1 MLQDVPPYE
10 YIDTGE
16 KMEKVVK
23 HIQDTGEAALDTE
36 TTGLDR
42 RNDYVLFWSLCADE
56 RSRYCL
62 SDAMLPIYDQELA
75 KDSNIK
81 WMFTNQTFDFS
92 MLENSGTCVP
102 VGKSYCTLA
111 MDWLRDE
118 NRQGQHGLKETAWDY
133 LELHMPSF
141 KETFPGRKRT
151 ESFPDR
157 MCRGFEEDPDKAMSY
172 ASMDAWA
179 TFRVFHKIK
188 KDLEHMESRDG
199 MNYWDY
205 FEDVEVPFTR
215 VLHDCCRRG
224 IMVDVGYLDELAP
237 QIQGEMDEFQKK
249 VNREA
254 GREVNLRSTPQ
265 LRELLFNQMGLH
277 PVSYTKGGSSGN
289 KQPSTDVN
297 TLKEFAGQGI
307 QVAKDILAYRELQKT
322 KGTYVDGLRK
332 WVDHDLRIHPTM
344 TQHVTV
350 TGRLSS
356 VDPNLQNIPVP
367 ARDRFGLRSAFMPKQ
382 DHVLVVV
389 DYEQLE
395 MRLLAHIAQE
405 QNMIDVIHRGW
416 DIHAGTGSLMF
427 GHPYDEIMAAGK
439 RKKHIAALQEKN
451 LQFAPL
457 TVLEKELCYA
467 RSAGK
472 ALGFGLNYG
481 KGAAAL
487 AVDLGVSKAEA
498 EMLIEK
504 YFQPYPQIREFMDD
518 THYLASTEGMVETI
532 CGRPR
537 RFPELLELGRVPWR
551 QLSGTNRMLR
561 ARALRQDV
569 NSRIQGSAADVAK
582 LAMIHTNNDIELIN
596 LGVELLLQVH
606 DELIFEVPE
615 ETVAEAI
622 PIIVDLMEHP
632 FQEDLLVPLSCDYGQ
647 GYSWASAKA

>member
-1 MLQDVPPYE
+1 MLQEVPPYE
-10 YIDTGE
+10 FIDTGE
-16 KMEKVVK
+16 KFEKVVR
-23 HIQDTGEAALDTE
+23 HIKDTGEAALDTE

-56 RSRYCL
+56 DSRYAL
-62 SDAMLPIYDQELA
+62 SDAMLPLYDKELA
-75 KDSNIK
+75 RDSNIQ

-92 MLENSGTCVP
+92 MLENSGVRVP

-133 LELHMPSF
+133 LGLHMPSF
-141 KETFPGRKRT
+141 KDTFPGRKRT
-151 ESFPDR
+151 ESIPDR
-157 MCRGFEEDPDKAMSY
+157 LVRGYEEDPDKALDY

-179 TFRVFHKIK
+179 TYRVFKKIK
-188 KDLEHMESRDG
+188 EDLEHMESRDG

-237 QIQGEMDEFQKK
+237 AIQAEMDEFQKK
-249 VNREA
+249 INREA
-254 GREVNLRSTPQ
+254 GHEVNLNSPIQ
-265 LRELLFNQMGLH
+265 LRQFLFEEMGLD
-277 PVSYTKGGSSGN
+277 PVEYTKGGASGN
-289 KQPSTDVN
+289 RQPSTNVT
-297 TLKEFAGQGI
+297 TLKMFAGQGI
-307 QVAKDILAYRELQKT
+307 QVAKDILAFRELQKT
-322 KGTYVDGLRK
+322 KSTYVDGLRK
-332 WVDHDLRIHPTM
+332 WVDSELRIHPTM

-367 ARDRFGLRSAFMPKQ
+367 RRDKFGLRSAFMPKQ

-405 QNMIDVIHRGW
+405 QNMIDVINKGW

-427 GHPYDEIMAAGK
+427 GHEYDDIIAAVK
-439 RKKHIAALQEKN
+439 RKKAAVKDTSIVLTKLEHELN
-451 LQFAPL
+451 FAR
-457 TVLEKELCYA
+457 E
-467 RSAGK
+467 AGK
-472 ALGFGLNYG
+472 NIGFGLNYG

-487 AVDLGVSKAEA
+487 AAELGISVEEA
-498 EMLIEK
+498 KLLIEK
-504 YFQPYPQIREFMDD
+504 YFTPYPRVRDFIDN
-518 THYLASTEGMVETI
+518 THHVAQSTGIVETI

-537 RFPELLELGRVPWR
+537 RFPDLFELGHIPWR

-561 ARALRQDV
+561 ARAERQSV
-569 NSRIQGSAADVAK
+569 NSIIQGSAADVAK
-582 LAMIHTNNDIELIN
+582 LAMIICNNDIELRN

-615 ETVAEAI
+615 ETVEEAL
-622 PIIVDLMEHP
+622 PLIVDLMEHP
-632 FQEDLLVPLSCDYGQ
+632 FQEDLLVPLAVDAGV